1 LSLARWIQWKF
12 MKIIETKQG
21 VVLEVSVKPESIDF
35 KVVVKGEEI
44 VVFCRETP
52 VKGKVNKELVKNLSK
67 LFHREV
73 ELVSGFASKRKRL
86 LVKDIGKNEAEQILL
101 SK

>member
-1 LSLARWIQWKF
+1 
-12 MKIIETKQG
+12 MKLVETKQG
-21 VVLEVSVKPESIDF
+21 IVLEVSVKPESRDF
-35 KVVVKGEEI
+35 KVIVEGEEV

-67 LFHREV
+67 LFHREI

-86 LVKDIGKNEAEQILL
+86 LIKNVGKTEAEQILL

>member
-1 LSLARWIQWKF
+1 MKF
-12 MKIIETKQG
+12 IETKQG
-21 VVLEVSVKPESIDF
+21 LVLEVSVKPESRDF
-35 KVVVKGEEI
+35 KVAVEGEEI

-86 LVKDIGKNEAEQILL
+86 LIRDVGKSEVEQILL
-101 SK
+101 CK